1 MKTPVLLF
9 FLFLGTFA
17 FRTYSQDI
25 PIPATLAAK
34 WQLDSTSRSKK
45 VGFKLLSY
53 KPLYV
58 LLANYTTNVNQ
69 SPNSSSSTEAIDFEI
84 PYDPVELAF
93 QLSFKIKILH
103 DILGKNLGGDVWGA
117 YTQSSRWQF
126 YNNSLS
132 RPFRETNYQPE
143 VFLLFG
149 TPYRIGN
156 FQGVFAGFGINHQSN
171 GRADPLSRSW
181 NRVIFQF
188 GWQVNKLQIVLRP
201 WIRIPEEEKKDD
213 NRDIEDFMGRAE
225 LDLNYTIGRH
235 EFDLST
241 RHSLRGGDRSHAST
255 RLDYSYR
262 MVKNLK
268 LHAQFFTGYGESMID
283 YNHNQSVFGIGLSL
297 Y

>member
-1 MKTPVLLF
+1 MKTSAILISILIF
-9 FLFLGTFA
+9 SFA
-17 FRTYSQDI
+17 TRTYAQDI
-25 PIPATLAAK
+25 PIPPTLAAK
-34 WQLDSTSRSKK
+34 WQLDSTSRSKE

-53 KPLYV
+53 KPIYV
-58 LLANYTTNVNQ
+58 LLANYTTDVNK
-69 SPNSSSSTEAIDFEI
+69 SPNNGSMISEIDVEI
-84 PYDPVELAF
+84 PYDPIELVF
-93 QLSFKIKILH
+93 QLSFKLKVLH
-103 DILGKNLGGDVWGA
+103 NILGDKIGGDVWGA

-156 FQGVFAGFGINHQSN
+156 FQGVFAGVGINHQSN
-171 GRADPLSRSW
+171 GRADPLSRGW

-188 GWQVNKLQIVLRP
+188 GWEVDKLQIVLRP
-201 WIRIPEEEKKDD
+201 WIRIPEEAKKDD
-213 NRDIEDFMGRAE
+213 NPHIEDYMGRAE
-225 LDLNYTIGRH
+225 LDLNYAVGRH
-235 EFDLST
+235 QFDLST

-262 MVKNLK
+262 MIKNLK
-268 LHAQFFTGYGESMID
+268 FHAQFFTGYGESLID
-283 YNHNQSVFGIGLSL
+283 FNHNQTVFGVGLSL